1 MAKSPNRDGAA
12 VAESMGSRLV
22 AHKTVVLCLRHGAPL
37 PSLFVAFD
45 PCTSH
50 AGAGGAR
57 SRAIC
62 IKEDSVRPL
71 DQMTACYTT
80 PGRPAR
86 SPSPAAGARQR
97 ALARTP

>member
-1 MAKSPNRDGAA
+1 MGAA

-37 PSLFVAFD
+37 PSLFVALD

-57 SRAIC
+57 SRAIS
-62 IKEDSVRPL
+62 IRMSLNMSRDSGK
-71 DQMTACYTT
+71 T
-80 PGRPAR
+80 P
-86 SPSPAAGARQR
+86 
-97 ALARTP
+97 ALALIGQRSYAPNFCNA